1 MLKKVKKFALI
12 GTSSV
17 GKTTLIKKL
26 EKELKTSSPNKKI
39 AVVREAARYYFE
51 SKKVRK
57 PFSYINQRNIQG
69 LAKKF
74 EKKIHRKNPDII
86 ICDRSVLDAVAYVRT
101 LGKDNEWKKLLE
113 TVKDWL
119 KTYDHFFLL
128 DPEGVSY
135 KMDKIRKEE
144 EKIRSNFHKSFV
156 RLLSELNLPHTIISG
171 NKKERLEKMMEIIL

>member
-1 MLKKVKKFALI
+1 MSKKAKKFALI

-17 GKTTLIKKL
+17 GKTTLMKRL
-26 EKELKTSSPNKKI
+26 EKTLQKSSRKKI
-39 AVVREAARYYFE
+39 IFVQEAARYYFE
-51 SKKVRK
+51 RKRVRK
-57 PFSYINQRNIQG
+57 PFSFKNQNNIQK

-74 EKKIHRKNPDII
+74 EKKAHKKNPDII

-101 LGKDNEWKKLLE
+101 LDKNNEWEKLLE

-144 EKIRSNFHKSFV
+144 EKIRSDFHKSFV